1 MSATPP
7 MRTLSL
13 AHLTLAGSGPLE
25 LIDAAAQAGFDHI
38 GMRIVPPTA
47 DTRIVS
53 PLGDAAL
60 RAAIL
65 RRLADAQI
73 KVLDIEAFWLSP
85 SFEVAAA
92 ERAFVFG
99 AEMGAQYAIVAGN
112 DPERAR
118 LLERLDELCERAVP
132 YAMRVSLE
140 FMPYTEVRTAAD
152 ASACVFA
159 IKRPN
164 AGLLIDALHL
174 SRSGGSPAD
183 LAAIPTVQLH
193 YLHLCDASA
202 TPPPT
207 LDLVRA
213 EARGD
218 RLYPGEGELPLA
230 GLIAA
235 VPANVPIAIE
245 APHAGLRERP
255 WAEQARLA
263 RTATLRLLEHATP

>member
-1 MSATPP
+1 
-7 MRTLSL
+7 MRIVSL

-47 DTRIVS
+47 DTRMVS
-53 PLGDAAL
+53 PLGDAVL

-65 RRLADAQI
+65 RRLADART
-73 KVLDIEAFWLSP
+73 KLLDIEAFWLSP

-92 ERAFVFG
+92 ERAFAFG

-118 LLERLDELCERAVP
+118 LLERLDALCELAAS
-132 YAMRVSLE
+132 YSMRVSLE
-140 FMPYTEVRTAAD
+140 FIPYSEVRTIAD
-152 ASACVFA
+152 ASACVSA

-164 AGLLIDALHL
+164 AGLLVDALHL

-183 LAAIPTVQLH
+183 LVAIPSGQLH
-193 YLHLCDASA
+193 YLHLCDAPA
-202 TPPPT
+202 APPPT

-235 VPANVPIAIE
+235 VPANLPIAIE
-245 APHAGLRERP
+245 TPHAGLRDRP
-255 WAEQARLA
+255 RAEQARLV
-263 RTATLRLLEHATP
+263 RTATLRLLEDATP